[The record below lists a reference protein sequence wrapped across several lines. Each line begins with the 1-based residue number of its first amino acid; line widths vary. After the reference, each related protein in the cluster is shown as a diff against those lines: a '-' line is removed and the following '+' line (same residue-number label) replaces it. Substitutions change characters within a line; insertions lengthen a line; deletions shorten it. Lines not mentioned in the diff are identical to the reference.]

1 MHENPRIFVSSYTL
15 RKCSKTVDFI
25 HFRRYNTNGNRVIF
39 FQYFIRFLKLYESIG
54 EYKMREK
61 IENFIAMSGATLL
74 IAVGTYF
81 FKFPNNF
88 TFGGITGLA
97 VLIAKT
103 GLISAAD
110 FSFVANMSLLI
121 LGAVILGKKFV
132 AKTAYCSVL
141 LSVALSL
148 FERIFPMN
156 QPFTKQPMLEVMF
169 AIALPAL
176 GSAILFNIG
185 SSSGGTD
192 IIAMI
197 LKKYSSFNI
206 GPALMLSDLL
216 ITIAGFFIFDIK
228 TGLYSLLGLTI
239 RSFMVDTFIENFNLS
254 KYFNVVCDDPE
265 PICDFIVHELNR
277 SASVF
282 HATGAYSGQD
292 KAIVLTALNR
302 TQAVRLRNFI
312 KITDPK
318 AFILISNTSEII
330 GKGFHSI

>member
-1 MHENPRIFVSSYTL
+1 MKNLIP
-15 RKCSKTVDFI
+15 K
-25 HFRRYNTNGNRVIF
+25 RVM
-39 FQYFIRFLKLYESIG
+39 
-54 EYKMREK
+54 EY
-61 IENFIAMSGATLL
+61 IIITF
-74 IAVGTYF
+74 AVVLMDVGIYV

-88 TFGGITGLA
+88 SFGGVSGMA
-97 VLIAKT
+97 VVFSHFIPMT
-103 GLISAAD
+103 SAQINL
-110 FSFVANMSLLI
+110 VINLI
-121 LGAVILGKKFV
+121 LLVIGFIVLGRDFGV
-132 AKTAYCSVL
+132 KTAYVTVVSSL
-141 LSVALSL
+141 LLNV
-148 FERIFPMN
+148 FEKAFPMDRALTGN
-156 QPFTKQPMLEVMF
+156 IMLELCF

-292 KAIVLTALNR
+292 KASVLTALNR

>member
-1 MHENPRIFVSSYTL
+1 MNT
-15 RKCSKTVDFI
+15 KSKWKSFSLLT
-25 HFRRYNTNGNRVIF
+25 G
-39 FQYFIRFLKLYESIG
+39 SI
-54 EYKMREK
+54 
-61 IENFIAMSGATLL
+61 L
-74 IAVGTYF
+74 IMAVGIYF
-81 FKFPNNF
+81 FKFANNF

-97 VLIAKT
+97 VLVAKT
-103 GLISAAD
+103 GVMSASD
-110 FSFVANMSLLI
+110 FTFLTNMLLLL
-121 LGAVILGKKFV
+121 LGFIVLGKKFGL
-132 AKTAYCSVL
+132 KTAYCSTL
-141 LSVALSL
+141 LSVTLSL
-148 FERIFPMN
+148 LERIYPMSH
-156 QPFTKQPMLEVMF
+156 PLTDQPMLELTF
-169 AIALPAL
+169 AIALPAF

-254 KYFNVVCDDPE
+254 KYFNVVCDEPE
-265 PICDFIVHELNR
+265 AICNFIVHELNR

-312 KITDPK
+312 KMTDPK